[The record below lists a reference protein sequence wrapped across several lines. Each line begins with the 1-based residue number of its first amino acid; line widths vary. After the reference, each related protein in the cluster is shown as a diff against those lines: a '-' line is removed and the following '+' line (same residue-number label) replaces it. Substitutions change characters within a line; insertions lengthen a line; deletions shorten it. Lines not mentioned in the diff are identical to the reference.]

1 MKQSGMYQLIEHVR
15 QVQREHLLWGQ
26 GSCVIV
32 AVSGGP
38 DSVALLHVLKYFA
51 LEDNLKLVCAHVNH
65 GFRGEESDR
74 EAVFVSELAKQLH
87 VEFELGEFD
96 VPAYMKRTGKG
107 TQVAA
112 REVRYQF
119 LYNVAKKYAAS
130 TIALAHHGDD
140 QAETLLL
147 HLIRGSGLTGLAGM
161 RNKRLEQYD
170 EQKIE
175 LIRPFLQKYK
185 KDLVNACEE
194 AKISYVTDSS
204 NLINKYARNVIRLDV
219 LPFLGQYNDKL
230 ASALNTT
237 AEIVGT
243 EDDYMALQTELLYK
257 QLISEIK
264 DGLSFSAKSFQLLH
278 VALQRR
284 LIKLILNY
292 SPFKMEES
300 DFIKIETIRKRI
312 LTENPVNW
320 RLDLGGRLRCVR
332 EYDIISFVQGVSV
345 QEMSGYT
352 YCINQDEQQVS
363 VPEIGKK
370 LLVTQYM
377 ADSGMDT
384 ITSSEQ
390 DTAYFDADELQY
402 PLTIR
407 SRLPGD
413 SMRLMGLNGS
423 KKVKDIFID
432 DKIPPSLRPHIPII
446 SDALGRIIWIAGIR
460 RSALATLH
468 QHTTSIVRMVL
479 VSEGEMA
486 D

>member
-1 MKQSGMYQLIEHVR
+1 MKQSGMYHLIEHVR
-15 QVQREHLLWGQ
+15 QVQRERQLWSQ
-26 GSCVIV
+26 GSCIIV

-38 DSVALLHVLKYFA
+38 DSVALLHVLNHFA
-51 LEDNLKLVCAHVNH
+51 LKDKLKLVCAHVNH

-74 EAVFVSELAKQLH
+74 EAVFVGELAKQLDIP
-87 VEFELGEFD
+87 FELGQFD
-96 VPAYMKRTGKG
+96 VPAYMKLTGKG

-119 LYNVAKKYAAS
+119 LYEVARKHQATS
-130 TIALAHHGDD
+130 IALAHHGDD
-140 QAETLLL
+140 QAETVML
-147 HLIRGSGLTGLAGM
+147 HLLRGSGPTGLAGM
-161 RNKRLEQYD
+161 RVKRLEQQH
-170 EQKIE
+170 EQRLE
-175 LIRPFLQKYK
+175 LIRPFLQIYK
-185 KDLVNACEE
+185 KDLVAACQEE
-194 AKISYVTDSS
+194 KITFVTDSS
-204 NLINKYARNVIRLDV
+204 NLINKYARNAIRLDV
-219 LPFLGQYNDKL
+219 LPFLGQYNERL

-243 EDDYMALQTELLYK
+243 EDDYMAQQTNVLYK
-257 QLISEIK
+257 QLISEINH
-264 DGLSFSAKSFQLLH
+264 GLAFSAKSFQLLH

-300 DFIKIETIRKRI
+300 DFIKIEDIRSRI
-312 LTENPVNW
+312 LRENPINW

-332 EYDIISFVQGVSV
+332 EYDIISFVQD
-345 QEMSGYT
+345 MSDQNVAGYT
-352 YCINQDEQQVS
+352 YRIDQDEQQVS
-363 VPEIGKK
+363 IPEIRKK
-370 LLVTQYM
+370 LMITQYM
-377 ADSGMDT
+377 AGSGMDT
-384 ITSSEQ
+384 IISSASN
-390 DTAYFDADELQY
+390 TAYFDADELEY

-432 DKIPPSLRPHIPII
+432 NKIPPSLRPHIPII

-479 VSEGEMA
+479 VSEGEMSL
-486 D
+486 

>member
-1 MKQSGMYQLIEHVR
+1 MNQSGMYQLIEHVR
-15 QVQREHLLWGQ
+15 QVQREHQLWVR
-26 GSCVIV
+26 GSCIIV

-38 DSVALLHVLKYFA
+38 DSVALLHVLNHFA

-74 EAVFVSELAKQLH
+74 EAVFVGELAKQLDIS
-87 VEFELGEFD
+87 FELGQFD

-119 LYNVAKKYAAS
+119 LYEVAMKHQANS
-130 TIALAHHGDD
+130 IAFAHHGDD
-140 QAETLLL
+140 QAETVML
-147 HLIRGSGLTGLAGM
+147 HLLRGSGPTGLAGM
-161 RNKRLEQYD
+161 RIKRVEQRY
-170 EQKIE
+170 EQKVE
-175 LIRPFLQKYK
+175 LIRPFLQIYK
-185 KDLVNACEE
+185 KDLIDACHE
-194 AKISYVTDSS
+194 AGITFVTDSS
-204 NLINKYARNVIRLDV
+204 NLINKYARNAIRLDV
-219 LPFLGQYNDKL
+219 LPFLGQYNERL
-230 ASALNTT
+230 AGALNTT
-237 AEIVGT
+237 AKIVGT
-243 EDDYMALQTELLYK
+243 EDDYMAQQTEVLYK
-257 QLISEIK
+257 QLVS
-264 DGLSFSAKSFQLLH
+264 DTNQGLSFSVKSFQLLH

-300 DFIKIETIRKRI
+300 DFIKIEAIRERI
-312 LTENPVNW
+312 MKQNPINW
-320 RLDLGGRLRCVR
+320 KLDLGGTLRCVR
-332 EYDIISFVQGVSV
+332 EYDIISFVQDVSD
-345 QEMSGYT
+345 QNEAGYT
-352 YCINQDEQQVS
+352 YRIAQDEQQVS
-363 VPEIGKK
+363 IPEIRKK
-370 LLVTQYM
+370 LMITQCM
-377 ADSGMDT
+377 AGSGMDT
-384 ITSSEQ
+384 IFSSANNI
-390 DTAYFDADELQY
+390 AYFDADELEY

-432 DKIPPSLRPHIPII
+432 AKILPSLRPYIPII

-479 VSEGEMA
+479 VSEGEMS
-486 D
+486 

>member
-1 MKQSGMYQLIEHVR
+1 MKQSGMYQLIEHVG
-15 QVQREHLLWGQ
+15 QVQREHQLWVQ
-26 GSCVIV
+26 GSCIIV

-38 DSVALLHVLKYFA
+38 DSVALLHVLNHFA
-51 LEDNLKLVCAHVNH
+51 LADNLKLVCAHVNH

-74 EAVFVSELAKQLH
+74 EAVFVCELAKQLDIP
-87 VEFELGEFD
+87 FELGQFD

-119 LYNVAKKYAAS
+119 LYEVAMKHQATS
-130 TIALAHHGDD
+130 IALAHHGDD
-140 QAETLLL
+140 QAETVML
-147 HLIRGSGLTGLAGM
+147 HLLRGSGPTGLAGM
-161 RNKRLEQYD
+161 RIKRLEQ
-170 EQKIE
+170 KLE
-175 LIRPFLQKYK
+175 LIRPFLQIYK
-185 KDLVNACEE
+185 KDLVAVCEE
-194 AKISYVTDSS
+194 EKIAFVTDSS
-204 NLINKYARNVIRLDV
+204 NFINKYARNAIRLDV
-219 LPFLGQYNDKL
+219 LPFLGQYNERL
-230 ASALNTT
+230 VSALNTT

-243 EDDYMALQTELLYK
+243 EDDYMAQQTEELYK

-264 DGLSFSAKSFQLLH
+264 HGLAFSAKSFQLLH

-300 DFIKIETIRKRI
+300 DFIKIEAIRARI
-312 LTENPVNW
+312 LIENPINW
-320 RLDLGGRLRCVR
+320 KLDLGGRLRCVR
-332 EYDIISFVQGVSV
+332 EYDIISFVQDVSDQNV
-345 QEMSGYT
+345 AGYT
-352 YCINQDEQQVS
+352 YRIDQDEQQVS
-363 VPEIGKK
+363 IPEIRKK
-370 LLVTQYM
+370 LMITQCM
-377 ADSGMDT
+377 ASSGMDT
-384 ITSSEQ
+384 IISSANN
-390 DTAYFDADELQY
+390 TAYFDADELEY

-479 VSEGEMA
+479 VSEGEMS
-486 D
+486 

>member
-1 MKQSGMYQLIEHVR
+1 MKQSGMYHLIEHVR
-15 QVQREHLLWGQ
+15 QVQREHQLWVQ
-26 GSCVIV
+26 GSCIIV

-38 DSVALLHVLKYFA
+38 DSVALLHVLNHLA

-74 EAVFVSELAKQLH
+74 EAVFVGELANQLGIS
-87 VEFELGEFD
+87 FELGQFD
-96 VPAYMKRTGKG
+96 VPAYMKLTGKG

-119 LYNVAKKYAAS
+119 LYEVAMNHQATS
-130 TIALAHHGDD
+130 IALAHHGDD
-140 QAETLLL
+140 QAETVML
-147 HLIRGSGLTGLAGM
+147 HLLRGSGPTGLAGM
-161 RNKRLEQYD
+161 RIKRVAPQH
-170 EQKIE
+170 EQKLE
-175 LIRPFLQKYK
+175 LIRPFLQMYK
-185 KDLVNACEE
+185 KDLVAACEE
-194 AKISYVTDSS
+194 EKIAFVTDSS
-204 NLINKYARNVIRLDV
+204 NLINKYTRNAIRLDV
-219 LPFLGQYNDKL
+219 LPFLGQYNERL

-243 EDDYMALQTELLYK
+243 EDDYMAQQTEVLYK

-264 DGLSFSAKSFQLLH
+264 HGLAFSAKSFQLLH

-300 DFIKIETIRKRI
+300 DFIKIEDIRSRI
-312 LTENPVNW
+312 LRENPINW

-332 EYDIISFVQGVSV
+332 EYDIISFVQDVSDPNV
-345 QEMSGYT
+345 AGYT
-352 YCINQDEQQVS
+352 YRIDQDEQEVS
-363 VPEIGKK
+363 IPEIRKK
-370 LLVTQYM
+370 LMITQCM
-377 ADSGMDT
+377 AGSGMDT
-384 ITSSEQ
+384 IISSANN
-390 DTAYFDADELQY
+390 TAYFDADELEY

-479 VSEGEMA
+479 VSEGEMS
-486 D
+486 

>member
-15 QVQREHLLWGQ
+15 QIQREHTLWVQ
-26 GSCVIV
+26 GSCIIV

-38 DSVALLHVLKYFA
+38 DSVALLHVLKY
-51 LEDNLKLVCAHVNH
+51 LSVEDDLKLVCAHVNH
-65 GFRGEESDR
+65 GFRGTESDR
-74 EAVFVSELAKQLH
+74 EAMFVAELAKQLDII
-87 VEFELGEFD
+87 FELGQFD
-96 VPAYMKRTGKG
+96 VPAYMKQTGKG

-119 LYNVAKKYAAS
+119 LNEIALKHQADTV
-130 TIALAHHGDD
+130 ALAHHGDD
-140 QAETLLL
+140 QAETIML
-147 HLIRGSGLTGLAGM
+147 HLLRGSGPAGLTGM
-161 RNKRLEQYD
+161 RIKRQEKKL
-170 EQKIE
+170 E
-175 LIRPFLQKYK
+175 LIRPFLRIYK
-185 KDLVNACEE
+185 TDLVAACQE
-194 AKISYVTDSS
+194 AEISFVTDSS
-204 NLINKYARNVIRLDV
+204 NLTNKYARNAIRLDV
-219 LPFLGQYNDKL
+219 LPFLGQYNERL
-230 ASALNTT
+230 AVALNTT

-243 EDDYMALQTELLYK
+243 EDDYMAQQTEELYK
-257 QLISEIK
+257 KLISEINQ
-264 DGLSFSAKSFQLLH
+264 GLAFSAKSFRLLH

-300 DFIKIETIRKRI
+300 DFIKIEAIRERI
-312 LTENPVNW
+312 LIQNPINW
-320 RLDLGGRLRCVR
+320 MLDLGGRLRCVR
-332 EYDIISFVQGVSV
+332 EYDIISFVQGVSDQNV
-345 QEMSGYT
+345 AGYT
-352 YCINQDEQQVS
+352 YRIDQDDQQVS
-363 VPEIGKK
+363 IPEIRKK
-370 LLVTQYM
+370 LMISQCM

-384 ITSSEQ
+384 IISSE
-390 DTAYFDADELQY
+390 DNTAYFDADELEY

-432 DKIPPSLRPHIPII
+432 AKIPPSLRSHIPII

-479 VSEGEMA
+479 VSEGELTE
-486 D
+486 